1 MSVNISG
8 IYYHFTTVLTKNKSN
23 LMIFTGHFLN
33 FLDHSNSELKLKAKA
48 GGGPPKSK
56 AKLVISGN

>member
-48 GGGPPKSK
+48 GGGPPKPNS
-56 AKLVISGN
+56 